1 MFLQILK
8 KIKERYSELRSIENH
23 LLKEEVQKSSGSL
36 NLLETAL
43 LFCGDSGSIHEPQY
57 LQKREFPFINE
68 LKLLSEHKLT
78 GKYNLKVLGFFYNL

>member
-8 KIKERYSELRSIENH
+8 KIKERYSELRSIEHH
-23 LLKEEVQKSSGSL
+23 LLKEQVQKSSGSL

-57 LQKREFPFINE
+57 LQKQEFPFINE

-78 GKYNLKVLGFFYNL
+78 GK